1 MRMSTLLEEVRK
13 FSVDEGFSP
22 KEIKMAIGIASDPR
36 YAKGNMTGAVTA
48 IEKMKKGLSK
58 HPQVMAVLKRQ
69 NEDIDEAVSPAQQAA
84 IAISK
89 KERGEKPK
97 KEEVQEDG
105 HTDVA
110 SAQNN
115 VKVAMSA
122 LTKMSGEL
130 AKLNPED
137 ALPSWWTN
145 KVAVAVDKLDGMA
158 DYLDTQVEAL
168 DTEDEPKV
176 KEIIK
181 KLKGASKAH
190 AGQADDLEK
199 AVKEEVELDEAM
211 KYTHV
216 AVDSKGKLI
225 GLSTKESDAVDMAR
239 RNKGKALKL
248 KKPISQKKGDMM
260 VNRTLGGVMG
270 DAEIVRNFNEEVEL
284 DEVTMSQALDI
295 DPKDVARMKTLA
307 VLYTRAM
314 KLPSGSPKQDK
325 FKKEIEKLR
334 KELRMDESVF
344 QELVKSIELDEAK
357 YDLYHKDFSS
367 AMQHAYAMAKKLH
380 GVTIDPKEIDDKVAT
395 GPKKPS
401 KGKTNSYRLKGK
413 GGAIQVQVANL
424 DDKKFELNM
433 YKEEVELDESLLPLF
448 FGLWMAGAFLVLP
461 GLMVY
466 DIVNRSNKR
475 GDYLDAKVGKIFDNM
490 ISKFKKDK
498 NYKPTSAEVDAAKKL
513 EKEVKSKE
521 PSIFKK
527 AMEKLKSIKSKS
539 EEVELDEV
547 FNGTK
552 KDIRKIARA
561 TDNALRKRSTQ
572 IQKML
577 KSKTNEKG
585 RGLTDFEFDH
595 ISDEGDAI
603 AAELVYRKK
612 RGKDPISDDIPSHLK
627 KFVNEEVELPLYVE
641 LDEMKMNDPK
651 LLKVFD
657 KLKKGSTVKLK
668 TSSTINKGKDFV
680 EYIVKSKNTV
690 NKGRVEK
697 ITLATVGN
705 EGAVKKFLYKRDGT
719 VGFAIGDMG
728 ASIDDIKE
736 ETNMDA
742 YVSRISF
749 DEGAAADARRDMRR
763 DPDMKSKRDSEDVS
777 ATTADVEKAAN
788 HIIMQLR
795 KSVSMKGQ
803 KDVEFASGKQK
814 VPPQVAQKILD
825 MYNKQRTSA
834 DKSKFQMKIA
844 KSYKDL
850 LTTVKGR

>member
-97 KEEVQEDG
+97 EEGNAFGMALKSARDKGDKTFVVSGRTYNVEDYDVQEDG

-199 AVKEEVELDEAM
+199 AVKEEVELDEA
-211 KYTHV
+211 
-216 AVDSKGKLI
+216 
-225 GLSTKESDAVDMAR
+225 
-239 RNKGKALKL
+239 
-248 KKPISQKKGDMM
+248 
-260 VNRTLGGVMG
+260 
-270 DAEIVRNFNEEVEL
+270 
-284 DEVTMSQALDI
+284 
-295 DPKDVARMKTLA
+295 
-307 VLYTRAM
+307 
-314 KLPSGSPKQDK
+314 
-325 FKKEIEKLR
+325 
-334 KELRMDESVF
+334 
-344 QELVKSIELDEAK
+344 K

-433 YKEEVELDESLLPLF
+433 YKEEVEL
-448 FGLWMAGAFLVLP
+448 
-461 GLMVY
+461 
-466 DIVNRSNKR
+466 
-475 GDYLDAKVGKIFDNM
+475 
-490 ISKFKKDK
+490 
-498 NYKPTSAEVDAAKKL
+498 
-513 EKEVKSKE
+513 
-521 PSIFKK
+521 
-527 AMEKLKSIKSKS
+527 
-539 EEVELDEV
+539 
-547 FNGTK
+547 
-552 KDIRKIARA
+552 
-561 TDNALRKRSTQ
+561 
-572 IQKML
+572 
-577 KSKTNEKG
+577 
-585 RGLTDFEFDH
+585 
-595 ISDEGDAI
+595 
-603 AAELVYRKK
+603 
-612 RGKDPISDDIPSHLK
+612 
-627 KFVNEEVELPLYVE
+627 PLYVP

-651 LLKVFD
+651 LLKMFD
-657 KLKKGSTVKLK
+657 KLKKGDKIKLK

-736 ETNMDA
+736 DTNMDA
-742 YVSRISF
+742 YVSRISV

-763 DPDMKSKRDSEDVS
+763 DPDMRSKRDSEDVS